1 MTTPSP
7 NQKDLSLFLQAS
19 QVNTPI
25 EIVPP
30 SQQVTRLFAFWSNSA
45 VNKGELDQE
54 GIWVD
59 TRCPDVAQDRNPRGF
74 GHQLTR

>member
-1 MTTPSP
+1 MTPSP
-7 NQKDLSLFLQAS
+7 NQKDLSLFLQAN

-45 VNKGELDQE
+45 VNKGEYDQ
-54 GIWVD
+54 GRRGDGSIRV
-59 TRCPDVAQDRNPRGF
+59 VQMSPRTEIRG
-74 GHQLTR
+74 GSAIN